1 MAAQANPRS
10 NSLLR
15 RVITAALDREENSYP
30 PMAAHL
36 AATRGQSIGNSIPD
50 LEQGQAKRQTI
61 SHNDPENL
69 IPPNDKLMI
78 FRALTG
84 IDSVPALTTGGHLL
98 RSAPNVGIYTRVI
111 RNETKAARAYRIFN
125 FLINTCL
132 GIQIV
137 VAAAITAVGA
147 ASGPHSAITAFGAIN
162 TIMAGILTYLRGS
175 GLPDRLKGY
184 QNKWKNIRE
193 YIEQR
198 EREFC
203 LVGCTLDVQEEVFI
217 VESLYQGLKSEMET
231 TKSSGETK
239 SSQPDDPR
247 IRRSLLPSSN
257 DLSGQRNATTPA
269 TRAEAMSPHRRSS
282 FDEHEREPVS
292 PITVPTPILEKT

>member
-1 MAAQANPRS
+1 MANPHRS

-30 PMAAHL
+30 PMAAHI
-36 AATRGQSIGNSIPD
+36 AASRGGEYENGNPD
-50 LEQGQAKRQTI
+50 LEQGQSKQPKRLAV
-61 SHNDPENL
+61 SANDPDSL
-69 IPPNDKLMI
+69 IPPNDKLLI

-84 IDSVPALTTGGHLL
+84 IDSVPALTSGGHLL

-111 RNETKAARAYRIFN
+111 RNETKAARGYRIFN
-125 FLINTCL
+125 TLINTCL

-137 VAAAITAVGA
+137 VAAAVTAVGA
-147 ASGPHSAITAFGAIN
+147 ASGPHAAVTAFGAIN

-217 VESLYQGLKSEMET
+217 VESMYQSLKSEMET
-231 TKSSGETK
+231 TKSSGEGRGQ
-239 SSQPDDPR
+239 QPDDPR
-247 IRRSLLPSSN
+247 IRRSLLPTSN
-257 DLSGQRNATTPA
+257 NLSGHRNPTTPA
-269 TRAEAMSPHRRSS
+269 TRADAMSPHQQGHT
-282 FDEHEREPVS
+282 EVHEPVS
-292 PITVPTPILEKT
+292 PISVPAPVIEKT

>member
-1 MAAQANPRS
+1 MAAQSNPRS

-15 RVITAALDREENSYP
+15 RVVTAALDREENSYP

-36 AATRGQSIGNSIPD
+36 AASRGNGNDLPD
-50 LEQGQAKRQTI
+50 LERGPSKRATGLAV
-61 SHNDPENL
+61 SPNDPDSL
-69 IPPNDKLMI
+69 IPPNDKLLI

-84 IDSVPALTTGGHLL
+84 IDSVPALTSGGHLL

-111 RNETKAARAYRIFN
+111 RNETKAARAYKIFN
-125 FLINTCL
+125 LLINTCL

-137 VAAAITAVGA
+137 VAAAITATGA

-217 VESLYQGLKSEMET
+217 VESMYQSIKSEMESKT
-231 TKSSGETK
+231 SGGDNRG
-239 SSQPDDPR
+239 SQPDDPR
-247 IRRSLLPSSN
+247 IRRSLLPNSN
-257 DLSGQRNATTPA
+257 NLSGHRNSTTPA
-269 TRAEAMSPHRRSS
+269 TRADAHRFDSS
-282 FDEHEREPVS
+282 EDHEPVS
-292 PITVPTPILEKT
+292 PISSPAPVHEKI